1 MRKAS
6 SPCAVTTNLHVCE
19 FGCLPVWRLGHQLTA
34 IPRLGFAVRWR
45 RRHAFAAYLCPPY
58 LGQARLVAY
67 TDRHTQVAPSCPIP
81 DIANTF
87 FLLDYLPF
95 FFAAPFRTSSFCLS
109 TSSFRHFRVTYEA
122 ILLVPRIQSHHNEGR
137 NQANQKNDSPLDCFT

>member
-6 SPCAVTTNLHVCE
+6 SPCAVTTNLHLCKL
-19 FGCLPVWRLGHQLTA
+19 GCLPVWRLGHQLTA
-34 IPRLGFAVRWR
+34 IPRLGFAVHWR

-67 TDRHTQVAPSCPIP
+67 TYRHTQVASSCPIP
-81 DIANTF
+81 DFANTF

-95 FFAAPFRTSSFCLS
+95 FFAAPFRTSSF
-109 TSSFRHFRVTYEA
+109 RHFRVTYEA
-122 ILLVPRIQSHHNEGR
+122 ILLVPRQRYFDKQFPWYGLRKVKSQMTIAISN
-137 NQANQKNDSPLDCFT
+137 